1 MLSVLYYVYLARE
14 QWCYIVLMFYVRIVH
29 FTSGC
34 EPFAHISVNFV
45 LDLKVTFL
53 TMVFKD
59 RNVFL

>member
-1 MLSVLYYVYLARE
+1 MLSVLNYVYLAVE
-14 QWCYIVLMFYVRIVH
+14 QCLCIVLMFDVRLVH

-34 EPFAHISVNFV
+34 EPFALVSVNFI

-53 TMVFKD
+53 IIVFKD

>member
-1 MLSVLYYVYLARE
+1 MLSVLNYVYLAVE
-14 QWCYIVLMFYVRIVH
+14 QCVCIVLMFDVRQVH

-34 EPFAHISVNFV
+34 EPFALISVN

-53 TMVFKD
+53 IIVFKD